1 MGTIRGPRPARA
13 SRLAACCRC
22 RPITLGTIRWPEA
35 TTCRLLV
42 VCRPVAGGD
51 ARPVRVVDGDAV
63 VAGARLV
70 AGWLVVV
77 ARLTVEAGKAWLVTG
92 PDGWRPI
99 SPIMLIMP
107 RPAPISPAVSDHR
120 RRRRGGGGLPWG
132 AVPRCRG

>member
-1 MGTIRGPRPARA
+1 MGTIRVPRPARA

-42 VCRPVAGGD
+42 VCRPGAGGG

-92 PDGWRPI
+92 PAGRGPMR
-99 SPIMLIMP
+99 SSMLLMAKAYP
-107 RPAPISPAVSDHR
+107 SEHA
-120 RRRRGGGGLPWG
+120 
-132 AVPRCRG
+132 